1 METILLCKY
10 SKSLFATELN
20 FCNIIT
26 KNALLFDMGPLAMPT
41 YRYKIPQHCTAL
53 KSLKSY

>member
-10 SKSLFATELN
+10 STSLFTTELN

-26 KNALLFDMGPLAMPT
+26 LLFDMGPLAMPT
-41 YRYKIPQHCTAL
+41 YRSAYKIPQHCTAL